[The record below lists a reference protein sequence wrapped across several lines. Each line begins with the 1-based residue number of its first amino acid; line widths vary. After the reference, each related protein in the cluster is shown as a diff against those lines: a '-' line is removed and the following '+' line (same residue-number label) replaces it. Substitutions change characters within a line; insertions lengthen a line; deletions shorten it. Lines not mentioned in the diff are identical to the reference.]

1 MPPVYIPLKI
11 YREYFMKKIYIT
23 ILLLSLI
30 TVLNAEQTN
39 KFAEKHK
46 KKVINQHALDIKN
59 RDEILKELKVFLHD
73 SSEEISDGSVELGI
87 PLEKD
92 AVTGIKDT
100 DNFHYSGVT
109 PPKIYGYVNTGSLN
123 MRSEDGSDS
132 EIVGK
137 LKFKERVQIILQSD
151 KTEVIRNMKAPWILI
166 KKDNG
171 DEGWVFGAF
180 VSDDM
185 PSAIDDDSGKTDW
198 SIIMPASGRLSS
210 RFGYRIDPVTKKR
223 NTFHKGIDI
232 SAPAGTPVY
241 AAESGTIIE
250 AGYKQSGYGN
260 LIVIKH
266 GNDMATYYGHLS
278 KIISAKGSRVEK
290 GELIGNVGSTGK
302 STGPH
307 LHFEI
312 RKGGQALNP
321 EEYMR

>member
-1 MPPVYIPLKI
+1 
-11 YREYFMKKIYIT
+11 MKKIYIAVLLIFT
-23 ILLLSLI
+23 ITALY
-30 TVLNAEQTN
+30 AQQTN
-39 KFAEKHK
+39 RFADKHK
-46 KKVINQHALDIKN
+46 KKVINQHKLDIKN
-59 RDEILKELKVFLHD
+59 RDAILRELNAFLSE
-73 SSEEISDGSVELGI
+73 SSEEISNGDVELGI
-87 PLEKD
+87 PVERN
-92 AVTGIKDT
+92 AIEGIQDT
-100 DNFHYSGVT
+100 DDFHYSGVI
-109 PPKIYGYVNTGSLN
+109 PPTIYGYVNTESLN
-123 MRSEDGSDS
+123 MRSEDGASS

-137 LKFKERVQIILQSD
+137 LKFRERVQIVFQSD
-151 KTEVIRNMKAPWILI
+151 RVETIRKMKSPWLLI

-180 VSDDM
+180 VSDDI
-185 PSAIDDDSGKTDW
+185 PSKIDDDSGTTDW
-198 SIIMPASGRLSS
+198 SMVMPASGKLSS

-232 SAPAGTPVY
+232 SAPNGTPVY
-241 AAESGTIIE
+241 AAESGTVLD

-266 GNDMATYYGHLS
+266 ANDMATYYGHLS
-278 KIISAKGSRVEK
+278 KMVVSKNSKVRK

-321 EEYMR
+321 EDYVR

>member
-1 MPPVYIPLKI
+1 
-11 YREYFMKKIYIT
+11 MKNIYI
-23 ILLLSLI
+23 IVLLVSVVAAAGGLQ
-30 TVLNAEQTN
+30 AN
-39 KFAEKHK
+39 KLGDKHK
-46 KKVINQHALDIKN
+46 NKVIKQHKLDIKN
-59 RDEILKELKVFLHD
+59 RDTILQELNAFLKE
-73 SSEEISDGSVELGI
+73 SSDEISEGNVKLGI
-87 PLEKD
+87 PVEEN
-92 AVTGIKDT
+92 AITEVKDT
-100 DNFHYSGVT
+100 DGFHYTGVI

-123 MRSEDGSDS
+123 MRSEDSSGS

-137 LKFKERVQIILQSD
+137 VKFKERVQIIFQSD
-151 KTEVIRNMKAPWILI
+151 KTDTFKNVKAPWLLV

-180 VSDDM
+180 VSDDI
-185 PSAIDDDSGKTDW
+185 PSEIDSDTGKTDW
-198 SIIMPASGRLSS
+198 NIIMPASGRLSS
-210 RFGYRIDPVTKKR
+210 RYGNRIDPVTKRR
-223 NTFHKGIDI
+223 NSFHKGIDI

-241 AAESGTIIE
+241 AAENGVITE

-278 KIISAKGSRVEK
+278 KIITSKGDKVEK
-290 GELIGNVGSTGK
+290 GDLIGKVGSTGK

-321 EEYMR
+321 EDFVR

>member
-1 MPPVYIPLKI
+1 
-11 YREYFMKKIYIT
+11 MKKVYT
-23 ILLLSLI
+23 AILLIFLI
-30 TVLNAEQTN
+30 SVLNAEQTN
-39 KFAEKHK
+39 KFADKHK
-46 KKVINQHALDIKN
+46 KKVINQHALDLKN
-59 RDEILKELKVFLHD
+59 RDAILKELKIFLNE
-73 SSEEISDGSVELGI
+73 SSEEISGGTVQLGI
-87 PLEKD
+87 PVEKD
-92 AVTGIKDT
+92 SIEGIQDT
-100 DNFHYSGVT
+100 DDFHYAGAI

-123 MRSEDGSDS
+123 MRSEDNSNS

-137 LKFKERVQIILQSD
+137 LKFKERVQIVLQSD
-151 KTEVIRNMKAPWILI
+151 KTEVIRNMKAPWLLI

-171 DEGWVFGAF
+171 EEGWVFGAF
-180 VSDDM
+180 VSDDV
-185 PSAIDDDSGKTDW
+185 PSKMDDDSGKTDW
-198 SIIMPASGRLSS
+198 SMVMPASGRLSS
-210 RFGYRIDPVTKKR
+210 RFGYRVDPVTKKR

-232 SAPAGTPVY
+232 SAPVGTPVY
-241 AAESGTIIE
+241 AAESGTVIE

-278 KIISAKGSRVEK
+278 KIISSKGSKVEK

-321 EEYMR
+321 EDYVR